1 MVCRGVTL
9 HDDLHDRGLTA
20 DDLHDRGLTADDLH
34 DRGDATTAARLRPGI
49 DGPMP

>member
-9 HDDLHDRGLTA
+9 HDDLHDRGGLTA
-20 DDLHDRGLTADDLH
+20 DDLHDLGDLR